1 MKQNDQN
8 LTPREECKSKQMK
21 QDKEVSSQIRQGPE
35 VRMLI
40 ASASSHVLPYS
51 PTSQ

>member
-8 LTPREECKSKQMK
+8 LTPREECRSKQMK
-21 QDKEVSSQIRQGPE
+21 QDKEVSSEIRQGPE

-40 ASASSHVLPYS
+40 ASASRHVLPNN
-51 PTSQ
+51 PTGQ